1 MSRLITAAAA
11 ARILLVMLALL
22 AVFHMLVLLH
32 MVPSG
37 MVWGGRAESGTA
49 GRLET
54 IGVTVTVLFM
64 LITAMRAGFLWP
76 GRLSRTAKVAMWVVF
91 VYITLNII
99 GNVTSVSTAE
109 KAIFIPA
116 SVIMAL
122 LALRVA
128 AGRSGIRDRGE
139 G

>member
-1 MSRLITAAAA
+1 MILKAIGTVAA
-11 ARILLVMLALL
+11 ARILLVMLAML
-22 AVFHMLVLLH
+22 AVFHLLVMLHVI
-32 MVPSG
+32 PSD
-37 MVWGGRAESGTA
+37 MVWGGRGESGTA

-76 GRLSRTAKVAMWVVF
+76 GRLRRTVKVAMWVVF
-91 VYITLNII
+91 VYFTLNII

-128 AGRSGIRDRGE
+128 VSGEVR
-139 G
+139 

>member
-1 MSRLITAAAA
+1 MKMPGAAPA

-22 AVFHMLVLLH
+22 AVFHMLVIIRIF
-32 MVPSG
+32 PSD
-37 MVWGGRAESGTA
+37 MVWGGRGGSGAA

-54 IGVTVTVLFM
+54 VGVTVTVLFM

-76 GRLSRTAKVAMWVVF
+76 GRLRRTVKVAMWVVF
-91 VYITLNII
+91 VYFTLNII
-99 GNVTSVSTAE
+99 GNVTSVSSAE
-109 KAIFIPA
+109 KAIFIPV

-128 AGRSGIRDRGE
+128 AGRSGISDRGE